1 MTKINEDEAAYYL
14 KVFRQAR
21 YAALEDA
28 ENFREACFALEEFG
42 CYLNGENTKS
52 LRKYSTV
59 LRNFVKSKRKQEFSI
74 LFDLVVEARNEAAH
88 RGVFARN
95 LSGKSVRLSLILEET
110 LSDMA
115 IKVKHLMTEGVIFA
129 EEFSTLA
136 KIREMML
143 ENSFSYIP
151 VKFSEGYYLISDSI
165 VSKKW
170 QELKNDDKKRYN
182 TKISKIFSTKDLIPA
197 DGVLSEESKTIAYLK
212 IRHLPLL
219 VFDGTHENRKVVG
232 ILTPFDLL

>member
-95 LSGKSVRLSLILEET
+95 LSGKSVRLSLTI
-110 LSDMA
+110 
-115 IKVKHLMTEGVIFA
+115 I
-129 EEFSTLA
+129 STQTIISTHGYQHA
-136 KIREMML
+136 K
-143 ENSFSYIP
+143 SFCLP
-151 VKFSEGYYLISDSI
+151 VYCCI
-165 VSKKW
+165 
-170 QELKNDDKKRYN
+170 
-182 TKISKIFSTKDLIPA
+182 
-197 DGVLSEESKTIAYLK
+197 IAF
-212 IRHLPLL
+212 IT
-219 VFDGTHENRKVVG
+219 V
-232 ILTPFDLL
+232 